1 VSQLWGKRR
10 EGARLAAW
18 LATLALAA
26 GTTTALAGN
35 RVRGSELRPDLIYHN
50 YCSVCHGDRGDGRS
64 RAQHSLN
71 PPPANLTTEEMRKVL
86 TRERMILALQ
96 HGRPGTAMTSWT
108 KQLTQKEIEAVVDY
122 VRDTMMAPE
131 PGSPLATGKAV
142 YAQYCAACHG
152 ERGQGVSVM
161 GHGAP
166 RPFGVAATEAE
177 RARQGAAVAEGRFGA
192 LDHAF
197 GARLKTD
204 EIAGVAEYVRKSL
217 APTLL
222 GGVSGTVAHSGRE
235 RDAAKPATPE
245 RKR

>member
-1 VSQLWGKRR
+1 MSQLWGNRP

-18 LATLALAA
+18 LAALALLA
-26 GTTTALAGN
+26 GTTTAPAGN

-86 TRERMILALQ
+86 TRERMLLALQ
-96 HGRPGTAMTSWT
+96 YGRPGTAMTSWT

-131 PGSPLATGKAV
+131 PGSPLATGKQV
-142 YAQYCAACHG
+142 YGSYCAACHG

-161 GHGAP
+161 GHAAP
-166 RPFGVAATEAE
+166 RPFAVPASESE
-177 RARQGAAVAEGRFGA
+177 RARQSTAVSDGRFGA
-192 LDHAF
+192 LEHAF
-197 GARLKTD
+197 GAKLKPE
-204 EIAGVAEYVRKSL
+204 EIAGVAEYVRRSL

-222 GGVSGTVAHSGRE
+222 GGVSGTVAHSGRA
-235 RDAAKPATPE
+235 RDAAKPAAGE
-245 RKR
+245 RTK